1 MYEAVV
7 AMPGNPPGAAVPE
20 LGTTQLCR
28 LQYKAPVGNR
38 GMLVSFCLC
47 RRRVDI
53 AARARKVIRSEVSR
67 ILARTLDASVEGSEP
82 KLSLLF
88 VWLGFPSAFSF
99 DFGFYMAW
107 SGFASF

>member
-38 GMLVSFCLC
+38 GHASFILFMSAEGGH
-47 RRRVDI
+47 RRKGTQSD
-53 AARARKVIRSEVSR
+53 
-67 ILARTLDASVEGSEP
+67 SVR
-82 KLSLLF
+82 
-88 VWLGFPSAFSF
+88 GFPDIGSNVGRLRRGFRAKVESF
-99 DFGFYMAW
+99 VCLAGLSVSVFL
-107 SGFASF
+107 